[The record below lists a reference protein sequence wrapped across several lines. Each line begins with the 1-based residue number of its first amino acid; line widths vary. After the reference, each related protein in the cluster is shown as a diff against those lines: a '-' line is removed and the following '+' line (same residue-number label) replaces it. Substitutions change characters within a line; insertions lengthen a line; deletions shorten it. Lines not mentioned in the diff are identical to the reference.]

1 MKIMQSRF
9 CICLAAYLA
18 AVSCLQQISA
28 EHTGTQIGDLVS
40 IHATI
45 ETPADASR
53 TGLKDETHVVW
64 SAGDAVALFT
74 AVTKDRFE
82 LASGANTGS
91 ATFAGTTSG
100 TAPYYAFY
108 PYSDDCS
115 VIGGSLAFKLPSE
128 QKYVAGSF
136 APGVSPA
143 LATMANLTDDAGFRN
158 LCGILQLN
166 LCGTGKIKR
175 VEIVDLA
182 GNMLWGDCLL
192 SLDGKQGSSEQSLSV
207 TGGSNR
213 LVMVMEKEVT
223 LLRSTPRVLNFI
235 VPPGS
240 LSGGFSVKVF
250 DAAGKA
256 LSFMTAQNPELAA
269 RRSVI
274 IPMEKTELPENGEPK
289 DTLARGHHSDI
300 FMDAG
305 LYLTTRNIFPP
316 APFLGWGMDFLATAE
331 DSLLQ
336 WNAMVESEQDENG
349 CLLYPDNM
357 PRYRMVYCN
366 GGRAGN
372 HGRSLTSKGRSH
384 YKTFVANGGS
394 YVGSCAG
401 CFFACEGN
409 NVGVHNE
416 YYLGIYPG
424 PVFQTGL
431 MDSRVG
437 MTIPENSVLLDYY
450 DYGGDFRV
458 DSIYQNGGGY
468 VTVENLVPGA
478 EILALYDRPDM
489 PMHGN
494 GSIWAYKADEKT
506 GRVVTTGSHPEYGGS
521 GEKRELMTAMV
532 RYATEGN
539 GVPRV
544 KAELENGVSRNMDK
558 CYSDHNPAFARIG
571 DGQYHHF
578 TIEIPENAKDIKI
591 ELTGDNDATLHLS
604 LRRGTFAWLSD
615 ADYLIVRK
623 GSSKTLEIPSLEA
636 GKWYVGVYCA
646 EKVVVACDKEKF
658 DISGSVE
665 ALNGI
670 PYTLS
675 VSWK

>member
-9 CICLAAYLA
+9 CLCLAACLA

-28 EHTGTQIGDLVS
+28 ECAQEPVCGPVTIL
-40 IHATI
+40 ATT
-45 ETPADASR
+45 ETPDGASR
-53 TGLKDETHVVW
+53 TGLKNDTQVVW
-64 SAGDAVALFT
+64 TAKDAVALLT
-74 AVTKDRFE
+74 DSTKDRFE
-82 LASGANTGS
+82 LISGANTGNAAFS
-91 ATFAGTTSG
+91 GTTSG
-100 TAPYYAFY
+100 TAPFYAFY
-108 PYSDDCS
+108 PYSEDCS
-115 VIGGSLAFKLPSE
+115 VSGGTLAFRLPSV
-128 QKYVAGSF
+128 QQYVAGSF
-136 APGVSPA
+136 APGASPS
-143 LATMANLTDDAGFRN
+143 LATMSNLTEGAVFKN

-166 LCGTGKIKR
+166 LCGSGKVKR

-182 GNMLWGDCLL
+182 GNMLWGDCSL
-192 SLDGKQGSSEQSLSV
+192 SLDGKQGTSEQSLAV

-213 LVMVMEKEVT
+213 LVMEMEKEVSLMPKT
-223 LLRSTPRVLNFI
+223 ARVLNFI

-250 DAAGKA
+250 DAAGNA
-256 LSFMTAQNPELAA
+256 LSFLTAQKPELRAA
-269 RRSVI
+269 RSVI
-274 IPMEKTELPENGEPK
+274 TVMDKVSLPDNGERS

-336 WNAMVESEQDENG
+336 WNVMVESEQDENG

-372 HGRSLTSKGRSH
+372 HGRSLTSKGRSR
-384 YKTFVANGGS
+384 YKTFVANGGA

-437 MTIPENSVLLDYY
+437 MTIPENSVLLNYY

-468 VTVENLVPGA
+468 VTAENLVPGA

-539 GVPRV
+539 GVPQV
-544 KAELENGVSRNMDK
+544 KAELENGVTRTMDRY
-558 CYSDHNPAFARIG
+558 YSDHNPAFSRIG

-591 ELTGDNDATLHLS
+591 ELTGDDEAALHLS
-604 LRRGTFAWLSD
+604 LRKDSFAWLSD

-646 EKVVVACDKEKF
+646 EKVEVSCDKEKF
-658 DISGSVE
+658 EISGSVE

-670 PYTLS
+670 PYSLTA
-675 VSWK
+675 SWK